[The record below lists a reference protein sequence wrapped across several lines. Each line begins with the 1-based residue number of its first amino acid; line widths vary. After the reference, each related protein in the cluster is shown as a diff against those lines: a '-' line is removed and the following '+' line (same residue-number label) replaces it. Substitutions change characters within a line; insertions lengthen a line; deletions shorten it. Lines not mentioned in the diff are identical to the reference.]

1 MSRGFVKEGDQEEV
15 PMILPRAF
23 LPSGV
28 TNYVTPEGLRL
39 LQNEMESLKEEWTAA
54 GSNYVTK
61 NYLDAKM
68 RLLSERISSAV
79 VIDTT
84 KTNPDIVSFGMYVRY
99 NDKTIRIVGVDE
111 ADASKGLISFLS
123 PIAKSLIGKKKGDKF
138 EIKVPR
144 GTETIEIQEVATFL
158 GIQELWNLGNERQ
171 QDYKTTRPQVV
182 VERNEEL
189 TISTT
194 VAVSETVEVASDVHE
209 LTRIEH
215 EKIGSSDIHE
225 ITRKKHEKIVASDIH
240 EITRKKHEKI
250 ESSGRDVTFVASE
263 KESSTANSQKPKL
276 PSTSSGTNAVTEP
289 VEVAQSSTSNSQNPK
304 LPSTSSGTN
313 PVTEPVEVTKSSEFN
328 VQSSK
333 FKSQD
338 APTDFLPLVNEQG
351 NIVGRALH
359 CQIHNGNKVLHP
371 AVHLIVFN
379 SKNETVGKYCWHVAF
394 GETAEKTLKRKI
406 SDITSGSIKPKFKKQ
421 YIREDK
427 NEKELVSVFTAVSD
441 AEFLPSPDDKEYEAM
456 FAKD

>member
-39 LQNEMESLKEEWTAA
+39 LHDEMESLKEEWTAA

-79 VIDTT
+79 VVDTT
-84 KTNPDIVSFGMYVRY
+84 KANPDIVSFGMYVRY

-111 ADASKGLISFLS
+111 ADASKGLISFIS
-123 PIAKSLIGKKKGDKF
+123 PIAKALIGKKKGDKF

-144 GTETIEIQEVATFL
+144 GTETIEIQEVATF
-158 GIQELWNLGNERQ
+158 ISIELRAMSPEQ
-171 QDYKTTRPQVV
+171 
-182 VERNEEL
+182 
-189 TISTT
+189 ST
-194 VAVSETVEVASDVHE
+194 VAETVEVASDVHE
-209 LTRIEH
+209 R
-215 EKIGSSDIHE
+215 
-225 ITRKKHEKIVASDIH
+225 TRKE
-240 EITRKKHEKI
+240 HEKI
-250 ESSGRDVTFVASE
+250 ESSGRDVTSVVSEVHERTRKEHENVGISCRDVTPVASNE
-263 KESSTANSQKPKL
+263 NSCKSSTANSQQPKFT
-276 PSTSSGTNAVTEP
+276 P
-289 VEVAQSSTSNSQNPK
+289 
-304 LPSTSSGTN
+304 
-313 PVTEPVEVTKSSEFN
+313 
-328 VQSSK
+328 
-333 FKSQD
+333 QD

-371 AVHLIVFN
+371 AVHLIVSN
-379 SKNETVGKYCWHVAF
+379 TNKETVGKYCWHVAF

-406 SDITSGSIKPKFKKQ
+406 SDITSGSIKPKYKKQ

-427 NEKELVSVFTAVSD
+427 NEKELVYVFTAVSE
-441 AEFLPSPDDKEYEAM
+441 AEFLPSPDDKEWERI
-456 FAKD
+456 FERSF

>member
-1 MSRGFVKEGDQEEV
+1 MSLSLCVFESLSMSRGFVKEGDQEEV

-39 LQNEMESLKEEWTAA
+39 LHDEMESLKEEWTAA

-79 VIDTT
+79 VVDTT
-84 KTNPDIVSFGMYVRY
+84 KANPDVVSFGMYVRY

-144 GTETIEIQEVATFL
+144 GIETIEIQEVAIFL
-158 GIQELWNLGNERQ
+158 STELRAMSSEQN
-171 QDYKTTRPQVV
+171 
-182 VERNEEL
+182 
-189 TISTT
+189 T
-194 VAVSETVEVASDVHE
+194 VAETVEVVSDIHE
-209 LTRIEH
+209 IARIEH
-215 EKIGSSDIHE
+215 EKIGSF
-225 ITRKKHEKIVASDIH
+225 DIH

-263 KESSTANSQKPKL
+263 KESSTANSQQPKL
-276 PSTSSGTNAVTEP
+276 PSTSSG
-289 VEVAQSSTSNSQNPK
+289 S
-304 LPSTSSGTN
+304 N

-371 AVHLIVFN
+371 AVHLIVSN
-379 SKNETVGKYCWHVAF
+379 TNKETVGKYCWHVAF
-394 GETAEKTLKRKI
+394 GETAEKTLKRKL

>member
-28 TNYVTPEGLRL
+28 TNCVTPEGLRL
-39 LQNEMESLKEEWTAA
+39 LHDEMESLKEEWSAA

-79 VIDTT
+79 VVDTT
-84 KTNPDIVSFGMYVRY
+84 KANPDVVSFGMYVRY

-144 GTETIEIQEVATFL
+144 GTETIEIQEVATF
-158 GIQELWNLGNERQ
+158 
-171 QDYKTTRPQVV
+171 
-182 VERNEEL
+182 
-189 TISTT
+189 ISTELRAMSPEQNT
-194 VAVSETVEVASDVHE
+194 VAETVEVTSDVHE
-209 LTRIEH
+209 R
-215 EKIGSSDIHE
+215 
-225 ITRKKHEKIVASDIH
+225 TRKE
-240 EITRKKHEKI
+240 HEKI
-250 ESSGRDVTFVASE
+250 ESSGRDFTSVASE
-263 KESSTANSQKPKL
+263 KESSTAKSQK
-276 PSTSSGTNAVTEP
+276 
-289 VEVAQSSTSNSQNPK
+289 PK

-313 PVTEPVEVTKSSEFN
+313 PVTEPVEVA
-328 VQSSK
+328 QSSTANSQQPK
-333 FKSQD
+333 LPSTSSGTNPVTEPVEVAQSSTVSSQQTNSPSTSSGTNPVTEPVEVTENTAHGSQLTAHGQKTFTPQD

-371 AVHLIVFN
+371 AVHLIVIN
-379 SKNETVGKYCWHVAF
+379 TNKETVGKYCWHVAF

-406 SDITSGSIKPKFKKQ
+406 SDIISCSIKPKFKKQ

-427 NEKELVSVFTAVSD
+427 NEKELVYVFTAVSD
-441 AEFLPSPDDKEYEAM
+441 AEFLPSPDDKEYERI
-456 FAKD
+456 FERSF

>member
-28 TNYVTPEGLRL
+28 TNYVTPEGMRL
-39 LQNEMESLKEEWTAA
+39 LQNEMESLKEEWAAA

-79 VIDTT
+79 VVDTT
-84 KTNPDIVSFGMYVRY
+84 KANPDVVSFGMYVRY

-111 ADASKGLISFLS
+111 AEASKGLISFLS

-138 EIKVPR
+138 EINVPR

-158 GIQELWNLGNERQ
+158 STELRA
-171 QDYKTTRPQVV
+171 
-182 VERNEEL
+182 
-189 TISTT
+189 ISHEQST
-194 VAVSETVEVASDVHE
+194 VTEPVEVTSDVHE

-225 ITRKKHEKIVASDIH
+225 ITRKKHEKI
-240 EITRKKHEKI
+240 
-250 ESSGRDVTFVASE
+250 ESSGRDVTPVASSNE
-263 KESSTANSQKPKL
+263 NSCKSSASNSQKPKL
-276 PSTSSGTNAVTEP
+276 PSTSSGTNA
-289 VEVAQSSTSNSQNPK
+289 
-304 LPSTSSGTN
+304 
-313 PVTEPVEVTKSSEFN
+313 VTEPVEVTKSSEFN

-371 AVHLIVFN
+371 AVHLIVIN
-379 SKNETVGKYCWHVAF
+379 TNTETVGKYCWHVSF
-394 GETAEKTLKRKI
+394 GETAEKTLKRKL
-406 SDITSGSIKPKFKKQ
+406 SDITSGSIKPKYKKQ

>member
-39 LQNEMESLKEEWTAA
+39 LHDEMESLKEEWTAA

-84 KTNPDIVSFGMYVRY
+84 KANPDVVSFGMYVRY

-123 PIAKSLIGKKKGDKF
+123 PIAKALIGKKKGDKF

-158 GIQELWNLGNERQ
+158 STELRAMSHEQ
-171 QDYKTTRPQVV
+171 
-182 VERNEEL
+182 
-189 TISTT
+189 STAT
-194 VAVSETVEVASDVHE
+194 DLVEVAPEVHE
-209 LTRIEH
+209 R
-215 EKIGSSDIHE
+215 
-225 ITRKKHEKIVASDIH
+225 TRKQHENIGLSC
-240 EITRKKHEKI
+240 
-250 ESSGRDVTFVASE
+250 RDVTPVVSE
-263 KESSTANSQKPKL
+263 KESSTANSQQPKL
-276 PSTSSGTNAVTEP
+276 SSTSSGTNAVTEH
-289 VEVAQSSTSNSQNPK
+289 VKLAENTAHGSQLTAHGQK
-304 LPSTSSGTN
+304 T
-313 PVTEPVEVTKSSEFN
+313 
-328 VQSSK
+328 
-333 FKSQD
+333 FKPQD

-406 SDITSGSIKPKFKKQ
+406 TDVTSGSIKPKFKKQ

-427 NEKELVSVFTAVSD
+427 NEKELVYVFTAVSD
-441 AEFLPSPDDKEYEAM
+441 AEFLPSPDDKEWDRIFERS
-456 FAKD
+456 F

>member
-39 LQNEMESLKEEWTAA
+39 LHDEMESLKEEWTAA

-84 KTNPDIVSFGMYVRY
+84 KANPDVVSFGMYVRY

-144 GTETIEIQEVATFL
+144 GTETIEIQEVATF
-158 GIQELWNLGNERQ
+158 
-171 QDYKTTRPQVV
+171 
-182 VERNEEL
+182 
-189 TISTT
+189 ISTELRAMIPEQST
-194 VAVSETVEVASDVHE
+194 VAETVEV
-209 LTRIEH
+209 T
-215 EKIGSSDIHE
+215 K
-225 ITRKKHEKIVASDIH
+225 
-240 EITRKKHEKI
+240 
-250 ESSGRDVTFVASE
+250 
-263 KESSTANSQKPKL
+263 SSTANSQKSKL
-276 PSTSSGTNAVTEP
+276 PSTSSGTNA
-289 VEVAQSSTSNSQNPK
+289 
-304 LPSTSSGTN
+304 
-313 PVTEPVEVTKSSEFN
+313 VTEPVEVTKSSEFN

-333 FKSQD
+333 FTPQD
-338 APTDFLPLVNEQG
+338 APTDFLPLVNEHG
-351 NIVGRALH
+351 NIVGRALL

-427 NEKELVSVFTAVSD
+427 NEKELVYVFTAVSD

>member
-39 LQNEMESLKEEWTAA
+39 LQGEMESLKEEWTAA

-79 VIDTT
+79 VVDTT
-84 KTNPDIVSFGMYVRY
+84 KANPDVVSFGMYVRY

-111 ADASKGLISFLS
+111 ADVSKGLISFLS

-144 GTETIEIQEVATFL
+144 GIETIEIQEVATF
-158 GIQELWNLGNERQ
+158 
-171 QDYKTTRPQVV
+171 
-182 VERNEEL
+182 
-189 TISTT
+189 ISTELRAMSPEQST
-194 VAVSETVEVASDVHE
+194 VTEPVEVASFV
-209 LTRIEH
+209 
-215 EKIGSSDIHE
+215 
-225 ITRKKHEKIVASDIH
+225 H

-250 ESSGRDVTFVASE
+250 ESSGRDVTPVASSNE
-263 KESSTANSQKPKL
+263 NSCKSSTANSQKPKL
-276 PSTSSGTNAVTEP
+276 PSTSSDTNPVTEP
-289 VEVAQSSTSNSQNPK
+289 VEVAQSSTASSQQPNS
-304 LPSTSSGTN
+304 PSTSSGTN
-313 PVTEPVEVTKSSEFN
+313 AVTEPVEVTKSSEFN

-371 AVHLIVFN
+371 AVHLIVIN
-379 SKNETVGKYCWHVAF
+379 TNKETVGKYCWHVAF

-441 AEFLPSPDDKEYEAM
+441 AEFLPSPDDKEWEAM

>member
-39 LQNEMESLKEEWTAA
+39 LQDDMESLKEEWTAA

-79 VIDTT
+79 VVDTT
-84 KTNPDIVSFGMYVRY
+84 KANPDVVSFGMYVRY

-111 ADASKGLISFLS
+111 ADASKGLISFIS

-158 GIQELWNLGNERQ
+158 GIQELRSSGKERQ
-171 QDYKTTRPQVV
+171 QDHKTTRQQAV
-182 VERNEEL
+182 VERNEKL
-189 TISTT
+189 TIPTI
-194 VAVSETVEVASDVHE
+194 A
-209 LTRIEH
+209 
-215 EKIGSSDIHE
+215 
-225 ITRKKHEKIVASDIH
+225 
-240 EITRKKHEKI
+240 
-250 ESSGRDVTFVASE
+250 
-263 KESSTANSQKPKL
+263 
-276 PSTSSGTNAVTEP
+276 AVTDSVAEP
-289 VEVAQSSTSNSQNPK
+289 
-304 LPSTSSGTN
+304 L
-313 PVTEPVEVTKSSEFN
+313 EVTKSSEFSVR

-333 FKSQD
+333 FTPQD

-371 AVHLIVFN
+371 AVHLIVSN
-379 SKNETVGKYCWHVAF
+379 TNKETVGKYCWHVAF

-427 NEKELVSVFTAVSD
+427 NEKELVYVFTAVSD
-441 AEFLPSPDDKEYEAM
+441 AEFLPSPDDKEWERI
-456 FAKD
+456 FERSF

>member
-39 LQNEMESLKEEWTAA
+39 LQDEMESLKEEWTAA

-68 RLLSERISSAV
+68 RLLAERINTAV
-79 VIDTT
+79 LVDTT
-84 KTNPDIVSFGMYVRY
+84 KANPDVVSFGMYVRY

-111 ADASKGLISFLS
+111 ADASKGLISFIS
-123 PIAKSLIGKKKGDKF
+123 PIAKALIGKKKGDKF

-144 GTETIEIQEVATFL
+144 GTETIEIQEVAIFL
-158 GIQELWNLGNERQ
+158 STELRAMSPEQN
-171 QDYKTTRPQVV
+171 
-182 VERNEEL
+182 
-189 TISTT
+189 T
-194 VAVSETVEVASDVHE
+194 VAETVEVASDVHE
-209 LTRIEH
+209 R
-215 EKIGSSDIHE
+215 
-225 ITRKKHEKIVASDIH
+225 TRKE
-240 EITRKKHEKI
+240 HEKI
-250 ESSGRDVTFVASE
+250 ESSGRDVTPVASE
-263 KESSTANSQKPKL
+263 VHERTRIEHENVGISCRDVTPVASSNENSCKSSTANSQQPKFT
-276 PSTSSGTNAVTEP
+276 P
-289 VEVAQSSTSNSQNPK
+289 
-304 LPSTSSGTN
+304 
-313 PVTEPVEVTKSSEFN
+313 
-328 VQSSK
+328 
-333 FKSQD
+333 QD

-371 AVHLIVFN
+371 AVHLIVIN
-379 SKNETVGKYCWHVAF
+379 TNKETVGKYCWHVAF

-441 AEFLPSPDDKEYEAM
+441 ADFLPSPDDKEWEKI
-456 FAKD
+456 FERSF

>member
-23 LPSGV
+23 LLSGV

-39 LQNEMESLKEEWTAA
+39 LQDEMESLKEEWTAA

-84 KTNPDIVSFGMYVRY
+84 KANPDIVSFGMYVRY

-111 ADASKGLISFLS
+111 ADASKGLISFIS
-123 PIAKSLIGKKKGDKF
+123 PIAKALIGKKKDDKF

-144 GTETIEIQEVATFL
+144 GTETIEIQEVATF
-158 GIQELWNLGNERQ
+158 
-171 QDYKTTRPQVV
+171 
-182 VERNEEL
+182 
-189 TISTT
+189 ISTELRAMSPEQNT
-194 VAVSETVEVASDVHE
+194 VAELVEVASDVHE
-209 LTRIEH
+209 
-215 EKIGSSDIHE
+215 
-225 ITRKKHEKIVASDIH
+225 ITRKEHENIESSFVH

-250 ESSGRDVTFVASE
+250 ESSGRDVTPVASSNE
-263 KESSTANSQKPKL
+263 NSCKSSTPNSQKPKL

-289 VEVAQSSTSNSQNPK
+289 VEVTENTAQSSKLTAQSPK
-304 LPSTSSGTN
+304 FTP
-313 PVTEPVEVTKSSEFN
+313 
-328 VQSSK
+328 
-333 FKSQD
+333 QD

-371 AVHLIVFN
+371 AVHLIVIN
-379 SKNETVGKYCWHVAF
+379 TNKETVGKYCWHVAF

-406 SDITSGSIKPKFKKQ
+406 SDITSCSIKPKFKKQ

-427 NEKELVSVFTAVSD
+427 NEKELVYVFTAVSD
-441 AEFLPSPDDKEYEAM
+441 AEFLPSPDDKEWERI
-456 FAKD
+456 FERSF

>member
-39 LQNEMESLKEEWTAA
+39 LHDEMESLKEEWSAA
-54 GSNYVTK
+54 GSNYIAK

-84 KTNPDIVSFGMYVRY
+84 KANPDIVSFGMYVRY

-111 ADASKGLISFLS
+111 ADASKGLISFIS
-123 PIAKSLIGKKKGDKF
+123 PIAKALIGKKKGDKF

-144 GTETIEIQEVATFL
+144 GTETIEIQEVATF
-158 GIQELWNLGNERQ
+158 
-171 QDYKTTRPQVV
+171 
-182 VERNEEL
+182 
-189 TISTT
+189 ISTELRAMSSEQSSVT
-194 VAVSETVEVASDVHE
+194 ETVED
-209 LTRIEH
+209 T
-215 EKIGSSDIHE
+215 
-225 ITRKKHEKIVASDIH
+225 
-240 EITRKKHEKI
+240 
-250 ESSGRDVTFVASE
+250 
-263 KESSTANSQKPKL
+263 
-276 PSTSSGTNAVTEP
+276 
-289 VEVAQSSTSNSQNPK
+289 QSSTVKSQQPK

-313 PVTEPVEVTKSSEFN
+313 PVTEPLEVTKSSEFSVR
-328 VQSSK
+328 VQSLK
-333 FKSQD
+333 FTPQD

-371 AVHLIVFN
+371 AVHLIVIN
-379 SKNETVGKYCWHVAF
+379 TNKETVGKYCWHVAF

-406 SDITSGSIKPKFKKQ
+406 SDITSGSIKPKFKTQ

-427 NEKELVSVFTAVSD
+427 NEKELVYVFTAVSD
-441 AEFLPSPDDKEYEAM
+441 ADFLLSPDDKEWEKI
-456 FAKD
+456 FERSF

>member
-39 LQNEMESLKEEWTAA
+39 LHDEMESLKEEWTAA

-68 RLLSERISSAV
+68 RLLAERINTAV
-79 VIDTT
+79 LVDTT
-84 KTNPDIVSFGMYVRY
+84 KANPDVVSFGMYVRY

-111 ADASKGLISFLS
+111 ADASKGLVSFIS
-123 PIAKSLIGKKKGDKF
+123 PIAKALIGKKKGDKF

-144 GTETIEIQEVATFL
+144 GTETVEIQEVATF
-158 GIQELWNLGNERQ
+158 
-171 QDYKTTRPQVV
+171 
-182 VERNEEL
+182 
-189 TISTT
+189 ISTELRAMSHEQNT
-194 VAVSETVEVASDVHE
+194 VTEPVEVASFVHELTRKEHERIGPSFVHE

-215 EKIGSSDIHE
+215 EKIGP
-225 ITRKKHEKIVASDIH
+225 
-240 EITRKKHEKI
+240 
-250 ESSGRDVTFVASE
+250 SGRDVTPVASSNE
-263 KESSTANSQKPKL
+263 NSCKSSTTNIQQPKL
-276 PSTSSGTNAVTEP
+276 PSTSSGANPVTEP
-289 VEVAQSSTSNSQNPK
+289 VEVAQSSMANSQQP
-304 LPSTSSGTN
+304 
-313 PVTEPVEVTKSSEFN
+313 
-328 VQSSK
+328 K
-333 FKSQD
+333 FKPQD
-338 APTDFLPLVNEQG
+338 SPTDFLPLVNEQG

-371 AVHLIVFN
+371 AVHLIVSN
-379 SKNETVGKYCWHVAF
+379 SDKEIVGKYCWHVAF

-427 NEKELVSVFTAVSD
+427 NEKELVSVFIAVSD
-441 AEFLPSPDDKEYEAM
+441 ADFLPSPDDKEWERI
-456 FAKD
+456 FERSF

>member
-39 LQNEMESLKEEWTAA
+39 LQGEMESLKEEWSAA

-79 VIDTT
+79 VVDTT
-84 KTNPDIVSFGMYVRY
+84 KANPDVVSFGMYVRY

-158 GIQELWNLGNERQ
+158 GIQELGNSGNERQ

-194 VAVSETVEVASDVHE
+194 VTVAETVEVASDVHE
-209 LTRIEH
+209 
-215 EKIGSSDIHE
+215 
-225 ITRKKHEKIVASDIH
+225 ITRKE
-240 EITRKKHEKI
+240 HEKI
-250 ESSGRDVTFVASE
+250 ESSGRDVTPVASSNE
-263 KESSTANSQKPKL
+263 NSCKISTANSQKPKFT
-276 PSTSSGTNAVTEP
+276 P
-289 VEVAQSSTSNSQNPK
+289 
-304 LPSTSSGTN
+304 
-313 PVTEPVEVTKSSEFN
+313 
-328 VQSSK
+328 
-333 FKSQD
+333 QD

-371 AVHLIVFN
+371 AVHLIVIN
-379 SKNETVGKYCWHVAF
+379 TNKETVGKYCWHVAF

-427 NEKELVSVFTAVSD
+427 NEKELIYVFTAVSD
-441 AEFLPSPDDKEYEAM
+441 AEFLPSPDDKEWERI
-456 FAKD
+456 FERSF

>member
-39 LQNEMESLKEEWTAA
+39 LHDEMESLKEEWTAA

-79 VIDTT
+79 VVDTT
-84 KTNPDIVSFGMYVRY
+84 KANPDVVSFGMYVRY

-111 ADASKGLISFLS
+111 ADASKGLVSFIS
-123 PIAKSLIGKKKGDKF
+123 PIAKALIGKKKGDKF

-144 GTETIEIQEVATFL
+144 GTETIEIQEVATF
-158 GIQELWNLGNERQ
+158 
-171 QDYKTTRPQVV
+171 
-182 VERNEEL
+182 
-189 TISTT
+189 ISTELRAMSPEQNT
-194 VAVSETVEVASDVHE
+194 VTEPVEVTSDVHE
-209 LTRIEH
+209 RTRKEH
-215 EKIGSSDIHE
+215 EKIGSSFVHEITRKEHEKIESSFVHE
-225 ITRKKHEKIVASDIH
+225 ITRKKHEKIGSFFVH
-240 EITRKKHEKI
+240 EITRKEHENI
-250 ESSGRDVTFVASE
+250 ETSYRGVTPVVSE

-276 PSTSSGTNAVTEP
+276 PSTSSG
-289 VEVAQSSTSNSQNPK
+289 S
-304 LPSTSSGTN
+304 N

-371 AVHLIVFN
+371 AVHLIVIN
-379 SKNETVGKYCWHVAF
+379 TNKETVGKYCWHVAF

-406 SDITSGSIKPKFKKQ
+406 SDITSCSIKPKFKKQ

-427 NEKELVSVFTAVSD
+427 NEKELVYVFTAVSD
-441 AEFLPSPDDKEYEAM
+441 AEFLPSPDDKEYERI
-456 FAKD
+456 FEKSF

>member
-39 LQNEMESLKEEWTAA
+39 LHDEMESLKEEWTAA

-84 KTNPDIVSFGMYVRY
+84 KANPDVVSFGMYVRY

-123 PIAKSLIGKKKGDKF
+123 PIAKALIGKKKGDKF

-144 GTETIEIQEVATFL
+144 GIETIEIQEVATFL
-158 GIQELWNLGNERQ
+158 VIQELRNLGNERQ

-182 VERNEEL
+182 VERNEKL
-189 TISTT
+189 TIPTI
-194 VAVSETVEVASDVHE
+194 A
-209 LTRIEH
+209 
-215 EKIGSSDIHE
+215 
-225 ITRKKHEKIVASDIH
+225 
-240 EITRKKHEKI
+240 
-250 ESSGRDVTFVASE
+250 
-263 KESSTANSQKPKL
+263 
-276 PSTSSGTNAVTEP
+276 AVTDSVAEP
-289 VEVAQSSTSNSQNPK
+289 
-304 LPSTSSGTN
+304 L
-313 PVTEPVEVTKSSEFN
+313 EVTKSSEFSVR

-333 FKSQD
+333 FTPQD

-359 CQIHNGNKVLHP
+359 CQIHNGNKVLHT
-371 AVHLIVFN
+371 AVHLIVIN
-379 SKNETVGKYCWHVAF
+379 TNKETVGKYCWHVAF

>member
-39 LQNEMESLKEEWTAA
+39 LQNEMDSLKEEWAAA

-79 VIDTT
+79 VVDTT
-84 KTNPDIVSFGMYVRY
+84 KANPDVVSFGMYVRY

-138 EIKVPR
+138 EINVPR
-144 GTETIEIQEVATFL
+144 GTETIEIQEVATF
-158 GIQELWNLGNERQ
+158 
-171 QDYKTTRPQVV
+171 
-182 VERNEEL
+182 
-189 TISTT
+189 ISTELRAMSPEQSSVT
-194 VAVSETVEVASDVHE
+194 EPVEVASDVHE

-225 ITRKKHEKIVASDIH
+225 ITRKKHEKI
-240 EITRKKHEKI
+240 
-250 ESSGRDVTFVASE
+250 ESSGRDVTPVASSNE
-263 KESSTANSQKPKL
+263 NSCKSSASNSQK
-276 PSTSSGTNAVTEP
+276 
-289 VEVAQSSTSNSQNPK
+289 PK

-313 PVTEPVEVTKSSEFN
+313 PVTEPLEVTKSSEFSVR

-333 FKSQD
+333 FTPQD

-371 AVHLIVFN
+371 AVHLIVIN
-379 SKNETVGKYCWHVAF
+379 TNKETVGKYCWHVVF
-394 GETAEKTLKRKI
+394 GETAEKTLKRKL
-406 SDITSGSIKPKFKKQ
+406 SDITSGSRKPKYKKQ

>member
-39 LQNEMESLKEEWTAA
+39 LHDEMESLKEEWTAA

-79 VIDTT
+79 VVDTT
-84 KTNPDIVSFGMYVRY
+84 KANPYVVSFGMYVRY

-111 ADASKGLISFLS
+111 ADASKGLISFIS
-123 PIAKSLIGKKKGDKF
+123 PIAKALIGKKKGDKF

-144 GTETIEIQEVATFL
+144 GTETIEIQEVATYL
-158 GIQELWNLGNERQ
+158 GIQELRGSGKERQ
-171 QDYKTTRPQVV
+171 QDHKTTRQQAV
-182 VERNEEL
+182 VERNEKL
-189 TISTT
+189 TIPTI
-194 VAVSETVEVASDVHE
+194 A
-209 LTRIEH
+209 
-215 EKIGSSDIHE
+215 
-225 ITRKKHEKIVASDIH
+225 
-240 EITRKKHEKI
+240 
-250 ESSGRDVTFVASE
+250 
-263 KESSTANSQKPKL
+263 
-276 PSTSSGTNAVTEP
+276 AVTD
-289 VEVAQSSTSNSQNPK
+289 S
-304 LPSTSSGTN
+304 
-313 PVTEPVEVTKSSEFN
+313 VTEPVEVTKSSEFSVI
-328 VQSSK
+328 VQSPK
-333 FKSQD
+333 FTPQD

-406 SDITSGSIKPKFKKQ
+406 ADITSGSIKPKFKKQ

-441 AEFLPSPDDKEYEAM
+441 AEFLPSPDDKEWERI
-456 FAKD
+456 FERSF

>member
-39 LQNEMESLKEEWTAA
+39 LHDEMESLKEEWSTA

-68 RLLSERISSAV
+68 RLLAERINTAV
-79 VIDTT
+79 LVDTT
-84 KTNPDIVSFGMYVRY
+84 KANPDVVSFGMYVRY

-144 GTETIEIQEVATFL
+144 GTEKIEFQEVATFL
-158 GIQELWNLGNERQ
+158 GIQELRSSGNERQ
-171 QDYKTTRPQVV
+171 QDYKTTRQQVV
-182 VERNEEL
+182 VERNEKL
-189 TISTT
+189 TIPTI
-194 VAVSETVEVASDVHE
+194 A
-209 LTRIEH
+209 
-215 EKIGSSDIHE
+215 
-225 ITRKKHEKIVASDIH
+225 
-240 EITRKKHEKI
+240 
-250 ESSGRDVTFVASE
+250 
-263 KESSTANSQKPKL
+263 
-276 PSTSSGTNAVTEP
+276 AVTDSVAEP
-289 VEVAQSSTSNSQNPK
+289 
-304 LPSTSSGTN
+304 L
-313 PVTEPVEVTKSSEFN
+313 EVTKSSEFSVR

-333 FKSQD
+333 FTPQD

-371 AVHLIVFN
+371 AVHLIVSN
-379 SKNETVGKYCWHVAF
+379 SKNETVGKYCWHVEF

-406 SDITSGSIKPKFKKQ
+406 VDVTSQNVKPKLKKQ

-427 NEKELVSVFTAVSD
+427 NEKELVSVFTAVCD
-441 AEFLPSPDDKEYEAM
+441 GEILASPDDKEYEAM